1 MPAAR
6 SRQDSTM
13 GDLEDKLAATLAR
26 GFDSNGQP
34 CEGFYNLTRRLEDE
48 EGEQF
53 DIDHTIQ
60 DFLLY
65 RATDATFEW
74 HARSDKWESDLPN
87 ALITMTAEWRS
98 FLSQKHQGRKLGS
111 VAAFRS
117 RLLQFLLLL
126 THRYHPTQTWTNGDS
141 LRKLHQQNQARMA
154 VWSDSYGLEQK
165 YTTAQRI
172 LDDRALTSARQ
183 HRASELALPSTFP
196 LDQFSDPDRPA
207 LDQLLPLFVE
217 LTAARTRLGDDWE
230 PTSDWFNL
238 AGQFMLQAVIDQYVT
253 NGRCSSERFTAIFA
267 FGDPGAQRESEGT
280 DVTAMRSL
288 FCTGDA
294 SRTKLPEWK
303 TVRSNYIKIANG
315 AYSILRKGEDH
326 YSYVE
331 FESSLLS
338 FLQHLHESATK
349 PDIVQVEEGRISIDG
364 NELSELESRDVINR
378 MRLDV

>member
-26 GFDSNGQP
+26 GFGRNGQP
-34 CEGFYNLTRRLEDE
+34 SEGFYNLTRRMEN

-53 DIDHTIQ
+53 DVDHTIQ
-60 DFLLY
+60 DFLVY
-65 RATDATFEW
+65 KATAATFEW
-74 HARSDKWESDLPN
+74 HGRSDKWESDLPN

-98 FLSQKHQGRKLGS
+98 FLSQKHQGRRLGS

-126 THRYHPTQTWTNGDS
+126 THRYHPTQTWTNRDS
-141 LRKLHQQNQARMA
+141 LRTLQQQNKARLI
-154 VWSDSYGLEQK
+154 VWSGSYGLEQSFK
-165 YTTAQRI
+165 TAKRI
-172 LDDRALTSARQ
+172 LDDGAITSARQ
-183 HRASELALPSTFP
+183 HRASELALPSTFR

-207 LDQLLPLFVE
+207 LDQLLPVFIE

-253 NGRCSSERFTAIFA
+253 NGQCSSECFTTIFA
-267 FGDPGAQRESEGT
+267 FGDPGAQRGSEGS
-280 DVTAMRSL
+280 DITAMRSL
-288 FCTGDA
+288 FCAGDI
-294 SRTKLPEWK
+294 SLIELPEWK
-303 TVRSNYIKIANG
+303 RVRSNYIRIANG
-315 AYSILRKGEDH
+315 AYRMLQNGEDL
-326 YSYVE
+326 YSYVK

-338 FLQHLHESATK
+338 FLQHLHQSATK

-364 NELSELESRDVINR
+364 NELSDLESREVINR
-378 MRLDV
+378 MRLDA

>member
-34 CEGFYNLTRRLEDE
+34 REGFYNLTRRMENE

-53 DIDHTIQ
+53 DVDHTIQ
-60 DFLLY
+60 DFLVY
-65 RATDATFEW
+65 RATDVTFEW

-87 ALITMTAEWRS
+87 ALITMTA
-98 FLSQKHQGRKLGS
+98 
-111 VAAFRS
+111 
-117 RLLQFLLLL
+117 
-126 THRYHPTQTWTNGDS
+126 DS
-141 LRKLHQQNQARMA
+141 LRKLRQQNEARMT
-154 VWSDSYGLEQK
+154 VWSDSYGLEQN
-165 YTTAQRI
+165 YTTAQRT
-172 LDDRALTSARQ
+172 LDDGAITSARQ
-183 HRASELALPSTFP
+183 HRASELALPSTFH

-207 LDQLLPLFVE
+207 LDQILPVFIE
-217 LTAARTRLGDDWE
+217 LTAARARLDDDWE

-238 AGQFMLQAVIDQYVT
+238 AGQFMLQAVIDQYMT
-253 NGRCSSERFTAIFA
+253 NGHCSSECFTAIFA
-267 FGDPGAQRESEGT
+267 FGNPGAQREGEGT

-294 SRTKLPEWK
+294 ELPEWK
-303 TVRSNYIKIANG
+303 RVRSNYIRIANG
-315 AYSILRKGEDH
+315 AYRMLQNGEDRF
-326 YSYVE
+326 SYVK

-338 FLQHLHESATK
+338 FLHHLHESATK

-364 NELSELESRDVINR
+364 NELSELESKDVIKR